1 MKDASWRGK
10 TSVVP
15 MKTMRF
21 VLVPM
26 LALMSPL
33 YCLAQPQTAAPWSLE
48 SVVGMAR
55 EQRQDIIAARARADA
70 ARERPAIV
78 SALEDPML
86 APSIDH
92 YPFDRMDSEEP
103 MPAST
108 EPPMEGEPA
117 PAPIATSSDDND
129 RRYDWSVS
137 IEQRFPLSKVLTHRR
152 HAAEADAEKAAA
164 EADRMALDVELDA
177 ITAFYM
183 VQEKRRMVTVV
194 QQQIALARQFVNAA
208 NARYGSGSGNQSE
221 VLRVEVEVARLE
233 SSARALQAGIRS
245 AEAMLNTNIGRD
257 TGMPV
262 PDLVSPKL
270 DNPLPSRDEVSAAAL
285 RQRPELQMGN
295 AELSRAMAD
304 VQAMRSMY
312 SPMGMVRVGY
322 ASTMAEGKGAMLMVG
337 VSLPIWRDKLRGGVA
352 EARAMERMAS
362 ADLESMKRMVE
373 GDAIAAR
380 DQLDVAQIQYLA
392 LRDDV
397 VPRAQR
403 LIQPT
408 LSVYASGQG
417 TLFAVIEAAQALWD
431 VEAEFVMAETALGVA
446 WARLDR
452 MTGTTKDHTP

>member
-1 MKDASWRGK
+1 MGIM
-10 TSVVP
+10 P
-15 MKTMRF
+15 MKATGF
-21 VLVPM
+21 VFLPL
-26 LALMSPL
+26 LALLFPGF
-33 YCLAQPQTAAPWSLE
+33 CLAQPEMPARWSLE
-48 SVVGMAR
+48 AVVGMAR

-183 VQEKRRMVTVV
+183 VQEKRRMATVV
-194 QQQIALARQFVNAA
+194 QQQIVLARQFVNAA

-285 RQRPELQMGN
+285 QQRPELQMGN

-380 DQLDVAQIQYLA
+380 DQLEVAQIQYLA

>member
-1 MKDASWRGK
+1 
-10 TSVVP
+10 
-15 MKTMRF
+15 
-21 VLVPM
+21 
-26 LALMSPL
+26 
-33 YCLAQPQTAAPWSLE
+33 
-48 SVVGMAR
+48 MA
-55 EQRQDIIAARARADA
+55 
-70 ARERPAIV
+70 
-78 SALEDPML
+78 
-86 APSIDH
+86 
-92 YPFDRMDSEEP
+92 
-103 MPAST
+103 
-108 EPPMEGEPA
+108 
-117 PAPIATSSDDND
+117 
-129 RRYDWSVS
+129 
-137 IEQRFPLSKVLTHRR
+137 
-152 HAAEADAEKAAA
+152 
-164 EADRMALDVELDA
+164 
-177 ITAFYM
+177 
-183 VQEKRRMVTVV
+183 TVI

-245 AEAMLNTNIGRD
+245 AEAMLNTSIGRD

-285 RQRPELQMGN
+285 QQRPELQMGN

-380 DQLDVAQIQYLA
+380 DQLEVTQIQYLA

>member
-1 MKDASWRGK
+1 MSMKAI
-10 TSVVP
+10 
-15 MKTMRF
+15 RF
-21 VLVPM
+21 AVAFL
-26 LALMSPL
+26 LALVL
-33 YCLAQPQTAAPWSLE
+33 TEIALAQPEVTAPWPLE
-48 SVVGMAR
+48 TVVGMAR
-55 EQRQDIIAARARADA
+55 DQRQEIIAARARADA

-92 YPFDRMDSEEP
+92 YPFDRMESEEP
-103 MPAST
+103 MSEPA

-117 PAPIATSSDDND
+117 PAPVATGSDDND

-164 EADRMALDVELDA
+164 EANRTALDVELDA
-177 ITAFYM
+177 VTAFYM
-183 VQEKRRMVTVV
+183 VQEKRRMATVV

-233 SSARALQAGIRS
+233 SLVRALQAGIRS
-245 AEAMLNTNIGRD
+245 AEAMLNTSIGRD

-270 DNPLPSRDEVSAAAL
+270 DNPLPSRDEVSAAAR

-373 GDAIAAR
+373 GEAIAAR
-380 DQLDVAQIQYLA
+380 DQLEVAQIQYLA

-417 TLFAVIEAAQALWD
+417 NLFAVIEAAQALWD
-431 VEAEFVMAETALGVA
+431 MEAEFVMSETALGVA

-452 MTGTTKDHTP
+452 MTGTTKDYTP

>member
-1 MKDASWRGK
+1 MSMKAI
-10 TSVVP
+10 
-15 MKTMRF
+15 RF
-21 VLVPM
+21 AVAFL
-26 LALMSPL
+26 LALVL
-33 YCLAQPQTAAPWSLE
+33 TEIALAQPEVTAPWPLE
-48 SVVGMAR
+48 TVVGMAR
-55 EQRQDIIAARARADA
+55 DQRQEIIAARARADA

-92 YPFDRMDSEEP
+92 YPFDRMESEEP
-103 MPAST
+103 MSEPA

-117 PAPIATSSDDND
+117 PAPVATGSDDND

-164 EADRMALDVELDA
+164 EANRTALDVELDA
-177 ITAFYM
+177 VTAFYM
-183 VQEKRRMVTVV
+183 VQEKRRMATVV

-233 SSARALQAGIRS
+233 SLVRALQAGIRS
-245 AEAMLNTNIGRD
+245 AEAMLNTSIGRD

-270 DNPLPSRDEVSAAAL
+270 DNPLPSRDEVSAAAR

-373 GDAIAAR
+373 GEAIAAR
-380 DQLDVAQIQYLA
+380 DQLEVAQIQYLA

-417 TLFAVIEAAQALWD
+417 NLFSVIEAAQALWS

-452 MTGTTKDHTP
+452 MTGTTKDYTP

>member
-1 MKDASWRGK
+1 MKA
-10 TSVVP
+10 T
-15 MKTMRF
+15 RF
-21 VLVPM
+21 VFLPL
-26 LALMSPL
+26 LALLSTGF
-33 YCLAQPQTAAPWSLE
+33 CLAQPEMPAPWPLE
-48 SVVGMAR
+48 AVVDMAR
-55 EQRQDIIAARARADA
+55 EQRQEIIAARARADA
-70 ARERPAIV
+70 ARERPVIV

-92 YPFDRMDSEEP
+92 YPFDRMASEEP

-117 PAPIATSSDDND
+117 SAPITTSGDDND

-164 EADRMALDVELDA
+164 EADRMALDVELEA

-183 VQEKRRMVTVV
+183 VQEKRRMATVV

-245 AEAMLNTNIGRD
+245 AEAMLNTSIGRD

-380 DQLDVAQIQYLA
+380 DQLEVAQIQYLA

-397 VPRAQR
+397 VPRAHR

-417 TLFAVIEAAQALWD
+417 NLFAVIEAAQALWD
-431 VEAEFVMAETALGVA
+431 VEAEFVMAETTLGVA
-446 WARLDR
+446 WALLDR